1 MGVILCNIQS
11 TVLCNVYLNEVQQEN
26 PKAFCSRNE
35 KYLPRMEKLTGVC
48 SLRGSR
54 VTLFLFPFSAD
65 IFCWARQSKYAL
77 VWQPLWPKW
86 KPVYVLVSMHPLN
99 VEVIF
104 SKNPSEIWLSDSL
117 INKGPSELPML
128 MCFLNAAK
136 LWSIFS
142 QFDVD
147 SILLYNILLGNW
159 GKISSQ

>member
-11 TVLCNVYLNEVQQEN
+11 TVLCNVYLNEAQQEN
-26 PKAFCSRNE
+26 LKAFCGRNE
-35 KYLPRMEKLTGVC
+35 KYLPRMEKLTGVW

-54 VTLFLFPFSAD
+54 ATLFLFPFSAD

-77 VWQPLWPKW
+77 VWQPRWPKW

-104 SKNPSEIWLSDSL
+104 SKNPSEIWLNDSF
-117 INKGPSELPML
+117 INKRPSELPML
-128 MCFLNAAK
+128 MCFLSASK

-142 QFDVD
+142 QFFFQTLTVF
-147 SILLYNILLGNW
+147 Y
-159 GKISSQ
+159 